1 MSTIAMVTEKLA
13 LDTENRSNVMLI
25 LLIKQQRYLKLKF
38 NGMQSLVWKIS
49 QFQ

>member
-38 NGMQSLVWKIS
+38 NSMQSLVWKIS